1 VGSKVIVLGSTGFIG
16 AALLKPLQQYSHLPV
31 EGYGSSTLNLISP
44 DCVDRLCE
52 VVDEETVLVVT
63 ARSRRT
69 EDPLEAFSEEVA
81 IATHVAR
88 GISQRRVKK
97 CLYFSTLSVYGDA
110 ATDLSITEET
120 RIAPTS
126 LYGAAKFAGECVL
139 KQVAEKADIPLI
151 ILRPCKVYGPGDAS
165 RAYGPVGFIGS
176 ILREGKVRLFG
187 DGTELRDHLF
197 IRDLVRITIQ
207 LAFSDRRG
215 TYNLATGQS
224 YSFLEIVALLRK
236 VVPRKFQVVHMDRSK
251 PKVDQ
256 RIHPARLLEALP
268 AFRFTELE
276 QGLAET
282 YRCFSTE
289 LSKEYLKNG

>member
-1 VGSKVIVLGSTGFIG
+1 MGSKVIVLGSTGFIG
-16 AALLKPLQQYSHLPV
+16 ASLLKPFQRYSELPV
-31 EGYGSSTLNLISP
+31 GGYASSSLNLISP

-52 VVDEETVLVVT
+52 IVDEETLLVVT
-63 ARSRRT
+63 ARSRRVK
-69 EDPLEAFSEEVA
+69 DPFETFSDEVA

-88 GISQRRVKK
+88 GLSKRRVKK

-110 ATDLSITEET
+110 TTDLSITEET
-120 RIAPTS
+120 KIAPTS
-126 LYGAAKFAGECVL
+126 LYGVAKFTGECIL
-139 KQVAEKADIPLI
+139 KQVTEKAGIPLV

-176 ILREGKVRLFG
+176 ILREGKVHLFG

-197 IRDLVRITIQ
+197 IHDLVQITIQ
-207 LAFSDRRG
+207 LAFSDRYG

-224 YSFLEIVALLRK
+224 YSYLEIIAYLRK
-236 VVPRKFQVVHMDRSK
+236 LMPQKFEVVHRDRSK

-256 RIHPARLLEALP
+256 RINPSKLLEALP

-276 QGLAET
+276 RGLAET
-282 YRCFSTE
+282 YRYFSTE
-289 LSKEYLKNG
+289 LSKEC